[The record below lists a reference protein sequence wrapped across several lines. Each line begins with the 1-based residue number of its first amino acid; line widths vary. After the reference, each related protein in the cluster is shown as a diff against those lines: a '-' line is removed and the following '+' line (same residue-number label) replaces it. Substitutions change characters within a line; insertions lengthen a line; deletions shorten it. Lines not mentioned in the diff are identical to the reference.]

1 MRGQNYDCVHIIY
14 FLTYTMYIICDS
26 IHCNMSLYIWY
37 TICTEYF
44 SHLSHYVRSA
54 LCNIGVR
61 DSSWRSDSISH
72 NTTPRETSRG
82 TADLKRGMSKFGMS
96 ISSLFT
102 LKSGATGGRCTYC
115 VVCVVVYVC

>member
-1 MRGQNYDCVHIIY
+1 MTVCILHTFSYALY
-14 FLTYTMYIICDS
+14 FICDS

-37 TICTEYF
+37 TICTKSF
-44 SHLSHYVRSA
+44 SHLSHYLRST

-72 NTTPRETSRG
+72 NSTPRETSRG

-102 LKSGATGGRCTYC
+102 VKSGANGGMC
-115 VVCVVVYVC
+115 VCMYVCV